1 MSGRA
6 TLGLVDLC
14 DFFLFTFNPLAMPP
28 KKRQKTAA
36 NSKVS
41 QPQTVSEV
49 APARMSLREWI
60 GQVYQGRHG
69 FPEQRKWPLLDGG
82 TFLDMVQ
89 RVWSDEDN
97 LQSESLRMVQKL
109 GIMDS
114 SATEEDFQAK
124 YLTMKDSQ
132 IVFKIHGMLEYQ
144 SFGGF

>member
-1 MSGRA
+1 M
-6 TLGLVDLC
+6 
-14 DFFLFTFNPLAMPP
+14 
-28 KKRQKTAA
+28 
-36 NSKVS
+36 
-41 QPQTVSEV
+41 
-49 APARMSLREWI
+49 
-60 GQVYQGRHG
+60 
-69 FPEQRKWPLLDGG
+69 LDGG